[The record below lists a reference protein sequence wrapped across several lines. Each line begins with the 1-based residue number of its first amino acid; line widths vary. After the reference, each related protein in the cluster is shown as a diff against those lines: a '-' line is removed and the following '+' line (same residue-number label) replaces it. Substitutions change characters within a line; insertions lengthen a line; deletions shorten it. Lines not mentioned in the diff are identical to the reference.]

1 MTLAGDRRSALV
13 AGLALLL
20 MSVLAA
26 VAILGVI
33 DPIVA
38 SDDIAGEIR
47 DAGARFD
54 LAVAGLVVIALLD
67 LVIAWALW
75 RLFTPVDRRLAGL
88 AGAAR
93 AAYALVYLVAIGFLA
108 TAEPANVE
116 RYQELWD
123 LGLLVFG
130 VHLVLVGVLCWRS
143 GFVPRVIGCPR
154 RARRCGLRGRLDRR
168 AGVGVVRR
176 RARCVPVRRRG
187 RADGVADLVG
197 PARWRGFEARAWRP
211 SHLNH
216 RKARWLRCEER
227 QRRGSGLAALTPQ
240 PPKGSVVEVRGA
252 PATSLETTTR
262 QPVAPNCSTRIV
274 AASTPHSSSNPS
286 AYSANRDDPQ
296 T

>member
-1 MTLAGDRRSALV
+1 MTLATDRRSALV

-38 SDDIAGEIR
+38 SDDIEASID
-47 DAGARFD
+47 DAGASFGW
-54 LAVAGLVVIALLD
+54 AVAGLVAIALLD
-67 LVIAWALW
+67 LVIAYALW
-75 RLFTPVDRRLAGL
+75 RLFTPVDRGLAVL

-143 GFVPRVIGCPR
+143 GFVPRVIGVLVVL
-154 RARRCGLRGRLDRR
+154 AGAAYAVDSIGVLVSESYDVELAAFLFVGEVALMVWLIWWGLRG
-168 AGVGVVRR
+168 GVVSR
-176 RARCVPVRRRG
+176 
-187 RADGVADLVG
+187 LG
-197 PARWRGFEARAWRP
+197 PGGP
-211 SHLNH
+211 HTSTT
-216 RKARWLRCEER
+216 ER
-227 QRRGSGLAALTPQ
+227 LGG
-240 PPKGSVVEVRGA
+240 
-252 PATSLETTTR
+252 
-262 QPVAPNCSTRIV
+262 
-274 AASTPHSSSNPS
+274 
-286 AYSANRDDPQ
+286 
-296 T
+296 

>member
-1 MTLAGDRRSALV
+1 MTLAADRRSALV

-38 SDDIAGEIR
+38 SDDIEASID
-47 DAGARFD
+47 DAGASFGW
-54 LAVAGLVVIALLD
+54 AVAGLVAIALLD
-67 LVIAWALW
+67 LVIAYALW
-75 RLFTPVDRRLAGL
+75 RLFTPVDRRLAVL

-143 GFVPRVIGCPR
+143 GFVPRVIGVLVVL
-154 RARRCGLRGRLDRR
+154 AGAAYAVDSIGVLVSESYDVELAAFLFVGEVALMVWLIWWGLRG
-168 AGVGVVRR
+168 AVRNR
-176 RARCVPVRRRG
+176 PPVS
-187 RADGVADLVG
+187 
-197 PARWRGFEARAWRP
+197 P
-211 SHLNH
+211 
-216 RKARWLRCEER
+216 
-227 QRRGSGLAALTPQ
+227 
-240 PPKGSVVEVRGA
+240 
-252 PATSLETTTR
+252 
-262 QPVAPNCSTRIV
+262 
-274 AASTPHSSSNPS
+274 
-286 AYSANRDDPQ
+286 
-296 T
+296 